1 MLKFSNINT
10 KQTCEICSKLT
21 LKTLEWRHSHRSSV
35 FIVNFKHISHFLLV
49 FLFLTL
55 NSEMFDRTPLKIF

>member
-1 MLKFSNINT
+1 M
-10 KQTCEICSKLT
+10 CEICSKLT

-35 FIVNFKHISHFLLV
+35 FIINFKHISHFLLV

-55 NSEMFDRTPLKIF
+55 NREMFDGTPLKIF